1 MKKLIYLLCMFLL
14 VSCST
19 TKNIEPQETVAI
31 TTSEPTEDTSID
43 YTPYDVKLIHDPME
57 CVSIPVH
64 KLSKNLYYSTG
75 ESDSKYYRLV
85 ALYDFNDFTINE
97 RYYYVPSGIFNYTQE
112 EIENSEYTTLAVT
125 NLKDLTYDTYKDD
138 ILHTTSAT
146 CHIDYEND
154 TWEPATEECEFE
166 YSQGKKWFNYL
177 IASMVFSFKFDEAD
191 EYIALSQA
199 LDNDKEL
206 LKAYINE
213 IIKYYGGQIMTQR
226 SIFGMETLVIE
237 AEHNYIT
244 MLKI

>member
-1 MKKLIYLLCMFLL
+1 MKKLICLLCIFLL

-19 TKNIEPQETVAI
+19 TKNIEPQETSTTEPQETVAI
-31 TTSEPTEDTSID
+31 TTSEPTEDASIAYD
-43 YTPYDVKLIHDPME
+43 PYDVKLIHDPME
-57 CVSIPVH
+57 CLSHTLNIH
-64 KLSKNLYYSTG
+64 KISEKIYYSIAET
-75 ESDSKYYRLV
+75 DSIYYR
-85 ALYDFNDFTINE
+85 ALGIYNFNDFTIE
-97 RYYYVPSGIFNYTQE
+97 SRYYYVPNGIFNYTQE

-213 IIKYYGGQIMTQR
+213 IIKYYGN
-226 SIFGMETLVIE
+226 
-237 AEHNYIT
+237 A
-244 MLKI
+244 